1 MTIQNAQV
9 GVPVLF
15 TTTANCQNSCDSACA
30 DFTIK
35 RHDTYPPFRVSAE
48 DCAGA
53 LDLSDPNLVL
63 EASMWTSAKLK
74 ADLTNNPTDP
84 DYQVFQLAGNRGFD
98 QIMVGDIIVMAQ
110 ARLPE
115 QMLIIG
121 FDEADKYIYV
131 QRGYHGTTVAAWKKG
146 TYMKIFRML
155 NAQPPQ
161 TAIEQRFGDDLG
173 IDGSIHRNVPLGT
186 YLVCNWI
193 ANDTCLAGC
202 YMLEFKLL
210 KMTSTTTTVPS
221 WVPPWP
227 LADSTISWPIPWP
240 TGIWPTPTAEFP
252 WGPQPWGEGAWPG
265 PGLQPWGEQPW
276 GVGDPPWESESW
288 DVGAWGNWPWVK
300 PWDYYPNISATP
312 IPSYSVP
319 SVPSLSPT
327 TGDYGCDVG
336 IGVEWVRRFPVDKE
350 GFVIKIEESPTSET
364 VY

>member
-131 QRGYHGTTVAAWKKG
+131 QRGYHGTPVAAWKKG
-146 TYMKIFRML
+146 SSMKIFRIL
-155 NAQPPQ
+155 NAQSPQ
-161 TAIEQRFGDDLG
+161 TSIEHVTGKELG
-173 IDGSIHRNVPLGT
+173 IDGSYHGDAVQGT
-186 YLVCNWI
+186 FLTYNW
-193 ANDTCLAGC
+193 ASGDTCLAGC
-202 YMLEFKLL
+202 YMLEFKLI
-210 KMTSTTTTVPS
+210 KMTPM
-221 WVPPWP
+221 
-227 LADSTISWPIPWP
+227 TIV
-240 TGIWPTPTAEFP
+240 TPTWPDSQGINFP
-252 WGPQPWGEGAWPG
+252 Q
-265 PGLQPWGEQPW
+265 
-276 GVGDPPWESESW
+276 W
-288 DVGAWGNWPWVK
+288 DGNWPQ
-300 PWDYYPNISATP
+300 WDGMAWNWPQWDGNGWAYPS
-312 IPSYSVP
+312 IPSVSIPSVSIP
-319 SVPSLSPT
+319 SVPSLNPT

-336 IGVEWVRRFPVDKE
+336 TGVEWVRRFPVDRD
-350 GFVIKIEESPTSET
+350 GFTIQIMESPTSEN